1 MRPLCPPPRSA
12 QTFRAQ
18 VVSANRISAL
28 IGVAALV
35 AIGAI
40 LIGGG
45 TIELPSI
52 GGDDDAA
59 DTVDAPSAEAP
70 AEEEP
75 AAGDEP
81 ADDEPAGGTVAP
93 NSDAH
98 GEAHAREE
106 EAAPDPPEVPD
117 DPDEVHGSDSY
128 ALTRPANLRRALAVL
143 ERRRARVR
151 GVFDGLRVAPGRL
164 DTVIVHP
171 DDRRT
176 NIQVRADFEVAFES
190 THDFPTQADF
200 RKGGLTARDVDASAP
215 ARLLRGI
222 DRQRRGSAARDVDYI
237 VFGKSIIDRSVHVTA
252 YMRIRTLRPRY
263 FRLEG
268 RRVEAFG

>member
-1 MRPLCPPPRSA
+1 MRPLCPPPRRA

-18 VVSANRISAL
+18 IVSANRISVL

-45 TIELPSI
+45 AIELPSI

-59 DTVDAPSAEAP
+59 DTAEAPSAE
-70 AEEEP
+70 ESEGGDEEP
-75 AAGDEP
+75 AGEG
-81 ADDEPAGGTVAP
+81 EPAGTPAP

-98 GEAHAREE
+98 SEAHAREE
-106 EAAPDPPEVPD
+106 EEAAAEPPEVPD
-117 DPDEVHGSDSY
+117 DPDAVRGSDSY

-151 GVFDGLRVAPGRL
+151 GVFDGLRIAPGRV

-200 RKGGLTARDVDASAP
+200 RKGGLTARDVDVRAP

-222 DRQRRGSAARDVDYI
+222 DRQRRGSAARDVDY
-237 VFGKSIIDRSVHVTA
+237 VVVGKDIIDFAVHVTA
-252 YMRIRTLRPRY
+252 YMRIRTARPRY

-268 RRVEAFG
+268 GRVEAFG